1 MRTRALALLNLGGTA
16 VALAAGMSAPTLA
29 WADVVINEFLPN
41 PDGTDTGNEYVEL
54 YNSGS
59 ASVDLSGWVL
69 QAGTSAPS
77 DKFTVPDGIS
87 IAPGAFLVLGE
98 ELVADADLTTGT
110 LSLGNAGSSGDIV
123 RLLDSGGTVIDTVVY
138 GPNNDDG
145 FLDDTGAL
153 AVPGP
158 KPGNGTALGRR
169 PDGSDSDDS
178 SVDFVDMPPSPGA
191 SNAPPAPDCDLAD
204 VADKVVVNELMPDPE
219 GADAG
224 LEWVELYNN
233 GSATVDLSGWR
244 VEAGTSDYGVVGTL
258 PDGTTLPSR
267 GFLLVGGDQVPSRDG
282 ELTGSLPNASSNA
295 DSVRIAD
302 CVGTPVDTVI
312 YGATNEDGW
321 TEDTGSVA
329 TLLAPKP
336 SSGASLA
343 RRTDGFDADSGD
355 DFVLQT
361 GDDVSPRNP
370 NPEPP
375 PCELAPLVINE
386 LMADP
391 EGTDGG
397 FEWVELYNPSDSE
410 ITVVGWTLD
419 AGTSSFT
426 GGDVL
431 PDVTIASGG
440 YLLLG
445 QADVNGADIVI
456 TESLGNGSST
466 SDGLQ
471 LRDCNGDVVDTV
483 IYGSPNEDAFVDDTG
498 AVATSLAPAPQSA
511 ASLSRLR
518 DGYDNDE
525 NATDFAVE
533 SDPTPGAAN
542 NQREPIV
549 CVPAS
554 GATVVLNEALVDA
567 EGTDDGLE
575 WFELYNPTDSPV
587 RVDGWGLAAA
597 GDGEEIAKISVSL
610 PGGIE
615 VPAGGYFVVAGPEAG
630 FGDAIVPMSLGNG
643 SGGDALVLYDCVG
656 TRVDSVLYGGT
667 NEDLLTDD
675 LGETPDAMYVTSI
688 SGGASL
694 ARVDDGVDTDGPT
707 DWYLDST
714 PSPGATNY
722 QEVGDGPQ
730 PGGGC
735 GRNGDPPDAGEPRNG
750 CGSDEGPP
758 ALAGMALLVFGLTS
772 LRRRRRRS

>member
-69 QAGTSAPS
+69 QAGTSTPS

-321 TEDTGSVA
+321 TEEEEATVAQVQALLGGAVPLSA
-329 TLLAPKP
+329 TLVGVPVFSGISAEIVLRP
-336 SSGASLA
+336 S
-343 RRTDGFDADSGD
+343 RR
-355 DFVLQT
+355 VL
-361 GDDVSPRNP
+361 
-370 NPEPP
+370 PE
-375 PCELAPLVINE
+375 L
-386 LMADP
+386 
-391 EGTDGG
+391 
-397 FEWVELYNPSDSE
+397 
-410 ITVVGWTLD
+410 ITRILSD
-419 AGTSSFT
+419 AGVGMPDQAGVRF
-426 GGDVL
+426 L
-431 PDVTIASGG
+431 PRPRRVE
-440 YLLLG
+440 G
-445 QADVNGADIVI
+445 QAFAQVGRIRSRDEGRVLHLWVSMDNLRAIATAAVGLTGAA
-456 TESLGNGSST
+456 
-466 SDGLQ
+466 
-471 LRDCNGDVVDTV
+471 LRDR
-483 IYGSPNEDAFVDDTG
+483 I
-498 AVATSLAPAPQSA
+498 Q
-511 ASLSRLR
+511 
-518 DGYDNDE
+518 
-525 NATDFAVE
+525 
-533 SDPTPGAAN
+533 
-542 NQREPIV
+542 
-549 CVPAS
+549 
-554 GATVVLNEALVDA
+554 
-567 EGTDDGLE
+567 
-575 WFELYNPTDSPV
+575 
-587 RVDGWGLAAA
+587 
-597 GDGEEIAKISVSL
+597 
-610 PGGIE
+610 
-615 VPAGGYFVVAGPEAG
+615 
-630 FGDAIVPMSLGNG
+630 
-643 SGGDALVLYDCVG
+643 
-656 TRVDSVLYGGT
+656 
-667 NEDLLTDD
+667 
-675 LGETPDAMYVTSI
+675 
-688 SGGASL
+688 
-694 ARVDDGVDTDGPT
+694 
-707 DWYLDST
+707 
-714 PSPGATNY
+714 
-722 QEVGDGPQ
+722 
-730 PGGGC
+730 GGG
-735 GRNGDPPDAGEPRNG
+735 
-750 CGSDEGPP
+750 
-758 ALAGMALLVFGLTS
+758 
-772 LRRRRRRS
+772 